1 MEEANKIFIKEQ
13 TKEITTF
20 CHHPGITCVTGH
32 EKRYIRTKYCY
43 IINLS
48 ARIIM
53 IFVQFEGTVTSKFS
67 GPKCVG
73 AGGVCKFFY
82 DSAPSGTYGTISYL
96 IRGACKVLDCIPND
110 GDIECK
116 QM

>member
-1 MEEANKIFIKEQ
+1 MIKSYNR
-13 TKEITTF
+13 TTYY
-20 CHHPGITCVTGH
+20 CQIL
-32 EKRYIRTKYCY
+32 YICY
-43 IINLS
+43 ICNLS
-48 ARIIM
+48 VSIIPNF
-53 IFVQFEGTVTSKFS
+53 ILSQGTISSKYS
-67 GPKCVG
+67 GPKCIG

-116 QM
+116 QMWFSAEYIMNSM

>member
-1 MEEANKIFIKEQ
+1 MKKDTFVQNIVIQCILANKSACA
-13 TKEITTF
+13 IT
-20 CHHPGITCVTGH
+20 
-32 EKRYIRTKYCY
+32 
-43 IINLS
+43 
-48 ARIIM
+48 
-53 IFVQFEGTVTSKFS
+53 IFVQFQGTVSSKFN

-96 IRGACKVLDCIPND
+96 IRGACKVLDCIPNE